1 MPRDVMDSE
10 ATAEGGG
17 FGVRA
22 GGPRAAA
29 SSGMSGNWTVAATRW
44 VAVPGFR
51 CSGRSV
57 DWLSSP
63 VAATHR
69 SDVLRRDDIL
79 ADRHDAIHRDGLPS
93 RVREVA

>member
-1 MPRDVMDSE
+1 M
-10 ATAEGGG
+10 
-17 FGVRA
+17 
-22 GGPRAAA
+22 
-29 SSGMSGNWTVAATRW
+29 
-44 VAVPGFR
+44 PGFR

-63 VAATHR
+63 VAATDR
-69 SDVLRRDDIL
+69 SDELRRDDIL

>member
-1 MPRDVMDSE
+1 MDSE

-22 GGPRAAA
+22 GGPRAAVG
-29 SSGMSGNWTVAATRW
+29 SGMAGNRTVAATRW
-44 VAVPGFR
+44 VAMPGFR

-63 VAATHR
+63 VATNQR
-69 SDVLRRDDIL
+69 SDALRRDDML
-79 ADRHDAIHRDGLPS
+79 ADRHDAIHRGGLPS